1 MMKSLLTSLVLIFS
15 SFLYSQNYY
24 VKQLGIEQGLSN
36 NSVVNITQDKDGFL
50 WFATEEGLNKF
61 DGNRFINYYKHTNHI
76 SGNELNSIYADPT
89 EPIIWIA
96 TQRAGMNAYNYE
108 KDELTVFTHD
118 DSNPNS
124 LITND
129 VTHISPASDGNLWLS
144 TYHRGIEYF
153 NKNTGEF
160 THYNTTTLPN
170 LPSNNVW
177 TVVEDG
183 NGKIYIG
190 HVEHGM
196 SIVSLKTKRV
206 KNFKYNPDNKNG
218 IPGNHVH
225 CIYKDST
232 DNIWIGTERGAA
244 LFDTQTEQFFSINQI
259 ANIPSTSTVFDIRQM
274 DNKKIWMATE
284 LNGIFIVDIKDRK
297 SVV

>member
-1 MMKSLLTSLVLIFS
+1 
-15 SFLYSQNYY
+15 
-24 VKQLGIEQGLSN
+24 
-36 NSVVNITQDKDGFL
+36 
-50 WFATEEGLNKF
+50 
-61 DGNRFINYYKHTNHI
+61 
-76 SGNELNSIYADPT
+76 
-89 EPIIWIA
+89 
-96 TQRAGMNAYNYE
+96 MNAYNYE

-183 NGKIYIG
+183 NGK
-190 HVEHGM
+190 
-196 SIVSLKTKRV
+196 
-206 KNFKYNPDNKNG
+206 
-218 IPGNHVH
+218 
-225 CIYKDST
+225 
-232 DNIWIGTERGAA
+232 NIHWPRRTWNEYCFIEN
-244 LFDTQTEQFFSINQI
+244 QTCKEFQ
-259 ANIPSTSTVFDIRQM
+259 V
-274 DNKKIWMATE
+274 
-284 LNGIFIVDIKDRK
+284 
-297 SVV
+297 

>member
-284 LNGIFIVDIKDRK
+284 LNGIFIVDIKQQL
-297 SVV
+297 